1 MPTKVLRS
9 ASQGGFINSRHLNSI
24 VLLVR
29 TRSSDLFC
37 YCQTHVVHSYLPL
50 PRGYHKNTAHLT
62 GATWKLVFRSSE
74 LCLHCLPHLSF
85 LSKWHHRPLIY
96 LGQKSQI
103 GFSFFISP
111 HLPHS
116 VHQQGFIAES
126 SGSPRRLLYIHRLL
140 LGKLASLNLPRFLS
154 HKTKV

>member
-9 ASQGGFINSRHLNSI
+9 ASQGGFVNSRHLNAI

-29 TRSSDLFC
+29 TRSSDRFC
-37 YCQTHVVHSYLPL
+37 YCQTHVVHSCLPL
-50 PRGYHKNTAHLT
+50 PRGYHKNTAL
-62 GATWKLVFRSSE
+62 KLVFRSSK

-116 VHQQGFIAES
+116 VHQQGFTAES
-126 SGSPRRLLYIHRLL
+126 SGSPCRLLYTHRLL
-140 LGKLASLNLPRFLS
+140 LGKLASLNVPRFLS